1 MKDEGHLIWLGG
13 VTQSKSRPEHSYINS
28 KMVDA
33 RNMMSK
39 KYAKICAIKSLEDI
53 QFCSNMLTRHL
64 EARLLHC
71 VLSYA

>member
-53 QFCSNMLTRHL
+53 QFCLNMLTRHL
-64 EARLLHC
+64 EARLFHC